1 MNKKCG
7 ITIWICDDDEA
18 DRQRLAELCGA
29 YEKACR
35 LSFVIRRYAD
45 GAALLMADD
54 RDHMDILLLDIEMES
69 GTSGIEVK
77 DTLCAER
84 NGALIIYTTSHVEL
98 APETHGRNVC
108 GFLIK
113 PVDETK
119 FMKKMDEVIA
129 LIAEDSLTS
138 YLEADGAYIKTHYA
152 DGRMTVITISL
163 VALFFYVTLLLL
175 WDNMASGGSSVML
188 ALFIF
193 ISLASAMSITFICI
207 DSYRR
212 DKLAEGQAALE
223 HITSLKL
230 LLAAMEDNNEKTRCY
245 RHDMKNHLAVI
256 RDLAREGCDEKIVD
270 YIDEWQNKADH
281 GVRPIFASGNKI
293 MDAVIL
299 EAAMAAE
306 KGGVKLRCR
315 GNICEPYFVSDF
327 DLCTIVSNLLLNAI
341 EYAGDKGFPEVFLD
355 LLVQGDVSV
364 IEVRNPIEAG
374 LNVEE
379 AIRTASKKDREN
391 HGNGIRNVR
400 ETVEA
405 WGGRLDLE
413 REGENF
419 AARVTLFRPA
429 VGKEI

>member
-1 MNKKCG
+1 M
-7 ITIWICDDDEA
+7 A
-18 DRQRLAELCGA
+18 
-29 YEKACR
+29 
-35 LSFVIRRYAD
+35 VINTLML
-45 GAALLMADD
+45 AALFLLIGYIFYKD
-54 RDHMDILLLDIEMES
+54 RMPVRTKMNTVDRLLALIVVITVELLLDSLMSLLASLIIDGFGMTLEPGGMEVFM
-69 GTSGIEVK
+69 GRG
-77 DTLCAER
+77 L
-84 NGALIIYTTSHVEL
+84 ALIL
-98 APETHGRNVC
+98 AAS
-108 GFLIK
+108 
-113 PVDETK
+113 
-119 FMKKMDEVIA
+119 IA
-129 LIAEDSLTS
+129 LMRR
-138 YLEADGAYIKTHYA
+138 GAA
-152 DGRMTVITISL
+152 FRFPAGRMTVITISL

-193 ISLASAMSITFICI
+193 ISLASAMSITSICI

-379 AIRTASKKDREN
+379 AIRTTSKKDREN

-405 WGGRLDLE
+405 WYGCS
-413 REGENF
+413 
-419 AARVTLFRPA
+419 
-429 VGKEI
+429 

>member
-152 DGRMTVITISL
+152 DGRMEL
-163 VALFFYVTLLLL
+163 KAGTLNGELAKLDAEYYL
-175 WDNMASGGSSVML
+175 RCHRSFAVNLAHVDGIDIGG
-188 ALFIF
+188 
-193 ISLASAMSITFICI
+193 
-207 DSYRR
+207 
-212 DKLAEGQAALE
+212 
-223 HITSLKL
+223 
-230 LLAAMEDNNEKTRCY
+230 RC
-245 RHDMKNHLAVI
+245 M
-256 RDLAREGCDEKIVD
+256 
-270 YIDEWQNKADH
+270 
-281 GVRPIFASGNKI
+281 I
-293 MDAVIL
+293 MDDGRRVPIARREL
-299 EAAMAAE
+299 ETAKAAY
-306 KGGVKLRCR
+306 GR
-315 GNICEPYFVSDF
+315 
-327 DLCTIVSNLLLNAI
+327 
-341 EYAGDKGFPEVFLD
+341 FLSRRFTRRM
-355 LLVQGDVSV
+355 G
-364 IEVRNPIEAG
+364 
-374 LNVEE
+374 
-379 AIRTASKKDREN
+379 
-391 HGNGIRNVR
+391 
-400 ETVEA
+400 
-405 WGGRLDLE
+405 
-413 REGENF
+413 
-419 AARVTLFRPA
+419 
-429 VGKEI
+429 